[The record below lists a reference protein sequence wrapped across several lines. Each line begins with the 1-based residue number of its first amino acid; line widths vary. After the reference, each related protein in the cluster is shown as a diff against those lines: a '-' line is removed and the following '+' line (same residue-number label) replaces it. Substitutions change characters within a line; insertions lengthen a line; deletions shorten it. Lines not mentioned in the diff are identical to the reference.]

1 MPTILGPRDRLLF
14 RSTLNNLNY
23 VEEHLEAMQRDSH
36 GLEFGP
42 WRLEVEDLW
51 KRIFEGISRM
61 SEHPQKEALETV
73 REVWVSY
80 ITHYGVMD
88 AQQF

>member
-1 MPTILGPRDRLLF
+1 
-14 RSTLNNLNY
+14 
-23 VEEHLEAMQRDSH
+23 MQRDSH

-73 REVWVSY
+73 RDVWVSY

-88 AQQF
+88 SHQS

>member
-1 MPTILGPRDRLLF
+1 MLCPRDRLLF
-14 RSTLNNLNY
+14 RSILNNLNY
-23 VEEHLEAMQRDSH
+23 VEEHLEAMQRDPH

-42 WRLEVEDLW
+42 WKMEVEDLW
-51 KRIFEGISRM
+51 KRTFEGISRM
-61 SEHPQKEALETV
+61 TEQPQKEALETV

-88 AQQF
+88 SHQS